1 MVWGKNLEQIYHQ
14 TANLI
19 FDYNYKYNITEE
31 EKIFLL
37 NLLEL
42 AIYKKDKPQFL
53 AALKQW
59 ITKYDN
65 SETDQIIKATLLAI
79 DWSDEKSLL
88 FNIQL
93 ITELINGKGEL
104 SQGGAD
110 NE

>member
-19 FDYNYKYNITEE
+19 FDYNYKYYITEE
-31 EKIFLL
+31 EKVFLL

-59 ITKYDN
+59 MSRYDN
-65 SETDQIIKATLLAI
+65 SETDQIIKATLIAV
-79 DWSDEKSLL
+79 DWADEESLL
-88 FNIQL
+88 FNMRL
-93 ITELINGKGEL
+93 ITELINEKGNL
-104 SQGGAD
+104 SQGGTE